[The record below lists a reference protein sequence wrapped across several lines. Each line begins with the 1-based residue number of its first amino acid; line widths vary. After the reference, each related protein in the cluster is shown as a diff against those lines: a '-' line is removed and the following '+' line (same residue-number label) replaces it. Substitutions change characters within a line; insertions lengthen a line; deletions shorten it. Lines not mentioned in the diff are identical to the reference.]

1 MKCCLVLTCSA
12 NCAVASHTPINQ
24 STTFAITD
32 TKLCVPVVTLST
44 DDNVK
49 LLTTTIKI
57 RI

>member
-1 MKCCLVLTCSA
+1 M
-12 NCAVASHTPINQ
+12 NCAVASHTPRNQ
-24 STTFAITD
+24 SATFAITD